1 MDGFKWS
8 QDRRGAAAFKLWRTI
23 IYSQTHLLF
32 PHSQSILRYESAL
45 HRTLA
50 IFARALP
57 LLLGL
62 AKETQTLIV
71 PMMEHFVED
80 QTNSVTKAIVSVS
93 DSRLQVY
100 SMQLHLVADFHGLR
114 YVPYLFELFV
124 PIEIACVRFIKWSPL
139 F

>member
-1 MDGFKWS
+1 MVLGSAWWCCCLQVLANDHLF
-8 QDRRGAAAFKLWRTI
+8 TN
-23 IYSQTHLLF
+23 IYLPF
-32 PHSQSILRYESAL
+32 PHSQSILRYQSAL

-80 QTNSVTKAIVSVS
+80 QANSVTKAIVSVS

-114 YVPYLFELFV
+114 YVPLPLWFFCAYISKL
-124 PIEIACVRFIKWSPL
+124 PSPVSD
-139 F
+139 